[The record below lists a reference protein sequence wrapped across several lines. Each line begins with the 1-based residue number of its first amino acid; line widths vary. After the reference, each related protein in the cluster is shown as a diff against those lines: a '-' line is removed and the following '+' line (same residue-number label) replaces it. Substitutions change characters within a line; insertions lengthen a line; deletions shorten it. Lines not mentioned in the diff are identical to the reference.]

1 MKTRDNLP
9 KKKNKNTI
17 MVIDDDVTESSSKMS

>member
-1 MKTRDNLP
+1 MKTRDNLQ
-9 KKKNKNTI
+9 KKKHKNTI

>member
-1 MKTRDNLP
+1 MKTRDNLQ